1 MLVAYQPA
9 HRAAAAGAA
18 AGCTSQRRMH
28 WGCWLGCD
36 HPLQQEKHT
45 SERTSV
51 GVHAE
56 NAINL
61 LALVQ
66 IAHLPAAGSPAS
78 CLQAAARVAL
88 LSGVT
93 GYIKLA
99 LSEPLLRTSKPHQ
112 EILGPIR
119 TCQLY
124 GQLLHACRLLR
135 GRCD

>member
-1 MLVAYQPA
+1 
-9 HRAAAAGAA
+9 
-18 AGCTSQRRMH
+18 MH

-45 SERTSV
+45 SEHTSV

-66 IAHLPAAGSPAS
+66 NAHLPAVWSAAS

-99 LSEPLLRTSKPHQ
+99 L
-112 EILGPIR
+112 
-119 TCQLY
+119 
-124 GQLLHACRLLR
+124 
-135 GRCD
+135 